1 MKNILIIGGMGAGKS
16 SATRALASQGLPV
29 VDLDQLG
36 HVVLT
41 WDFVKKEL
49 RDEYGAGVFTTEGEV
64 DRVAL
69 AAVAFATNEGTETL
83 NRITQPRIDQ
93 ALHDELARLAAE
105 GHAAA
110 VIESSSFTGQAPLV
124 ALADYIVVVTAPEEL
139 RVARAVAAGWREADV
154 RARMARQL
162 TDEERLRYA
171 TVAFVNDGTPEQL
184 YDQVVSWWS
193 AEKERLS

>member
-16 SATRALASQGLPV
+16 SVTSALASQGLPV
-29 VDLDQLG
+29 VDLDRLG

-49 RDEYGAGVFTTEGEV
+49 RDAYGAGVFTAEGEV
-64 DRVAL
+64 DRAAL
-69 AAVAFATNEGTETL
+69 AAVAFATKEGTDTL

-93 ALHDELARLAAE
+93 ALHNELVRLVSE
-105 GHAAA
+105 GHTAA

-139 RVARAVAAGWREADV
+139 RVARAVAAGWSEADV

-162 TDEERLRYA
+162 TDEQRLRFA
-171 TVAFVNDGTPEQL
+171 TVSFVNDGTPEQL
-184 YDQVVSWWS
+184 YDQVVSWWN
-193 AEKERLS
+193 AEKEQL

>member
-16 SATRALASQGLPV
+16 SVTSALASQGLPV
-29 VDLDQLG
+29 VDLDRLG

-49 RDEYGAGVFTTEGEV
+49 RDAYGAGVFTAEGEV
-64 DRVAL
+64 DRAAL
-69 AAVAFATNEGTETL
+69 AAVAFATKEGTETL

-93 ALHDELARLAAE
+93 ALHNELARLAAE
-105 GHAAA
+105 GRTAA

-139 RVARAVAAGWREADV
+139 RVARAVAADWNEADV

-162 TDEERLRYA
+162 TDEQRLRFA
-171 TVAFVNDGTPEQL
+171 TVSFVNDGTPEQL
-184 YDQVVSWWS
+184 YDQVVSWWN
-193 AEKERLS
+193 AEKEQL

>member
-16 SATRALASQGLPV
+16 SVTSALASQGLPV
-29 VDLDQLG
+29 VDLDRLG

-49 RDEYGAGVFTTEGEV
+49 RDAYGAGVFTAEGEV
-64 DRVAL
+64 DRAAL
-69 AAVAFATNEGTETL
+69 AAVAFATKEGTETL

-93 ALHDELARLAAE
+93 ALHNELARLAAE
-105 GHAAA
+105 GRTAA

-139 RVARAVAAGWREADV
+139 RVARAVAAGWSEADV

-162 TDEERLRYA
+162 TDKQRLRFA
-171 TVAFVNDGTPEQL
+171 TVSFVNDGTPEQL
-184 YDQVVSWWS
+184 YDQVVSWWN
-193 AEKERLS
+193 AEKEQL

>member
-16 SATRALASQGLPV
+16 SVTSALASQGLPV
-29 VDLDQLG
+29 VDLDRLG

-49 RDEYGAGVFTTEGEV
+49 RDAYGAGVFTAEGEV
-64 DRVAL
+64 DSAAL
-69 AAVAFATNEGTETL
+69 AAVAFATKEGTETL

-93 ALHDELARLAAE
+93 ALHNELARLAAE
-105 GHAAA
+105 GRTAA

-139 RVARAVAAGWREADV
+139 RVARAVAAGWSEADV

-162 TDEERLRYA
+162 TDEQRLRFA
-171 TVAFVNDGTPEQL
+171 TVSFVNDGTPEQL
-184 YDQVVSWWS
+184 YDQVVSWWN
-193 AEKERLS
+193 AEKEQL

>member
-16 SATRALASQGLPV
+16 SVTSALASQGLPV
-29 VDLDQLG
+29 VDLDRLG

-49 RDEYGAGVFTTEGEV
+49 RDAYGAGVFTAEGEV
-64 DRVAL
+64 DRAAL
-69 AAVAFATNEGTETL
+69 AAVAFATKEGTETL

-93 ALHDELARLAAE
+93 ALHNELARLAAE
-105 GHAAA
+105 GRTAA

-139 RVARAVAAGWREADV
+139 RVARAVAAGWSEADL

-162 TDEERLRYA
+162 TDEQRLRFA
-171 TVAFVNDGTPEQL
+171 TVSFVNDGTPEQL
-184 YDQVVSWWS
+184 YDQVVSWWN
-193 AEKERLS
+193 AEKEQL

>member
-49 RDEYGAGVFTTEGEV
+49 RDAYGAGVFTAEGDV
-64 DRVAL
+64 DRAAL
-69 AAVAFATNEGTETL
+69 AAVAFATKEGTETL

-93 ALHDELARLAAE
+93 ALHDELSWLASE

-124 ALADYIVVVTAPEEL
+124 ALADYIVAVTAPGEL
-139 RVARAVAAGWREADV
+139 RVARAVAAGWSEADV

-162 TDEERLRYA
+162 SDTERLRFA
-171 TVAFVNDGTPEQL
+171 TVSFVNDGTPEQL
-184 YDQVVSWWS
+184 YDQVVSWWDV
-193 AEKERLS
+193 EKEQL

>member
-16 SATRALASQGLPV
+16 SVTSALASQGRPV
-29 VDLDQLG
+29 VDLDRVG

-49 RDEYGAGVFTTEGEV
+49 RDAYGAGVFTAEGEV
-64 DRVAL
+64 DRAAL
-69 AAVAFATNEGTETL
+69 AAVAFATKEGTETL

-93 ALHDELARLAAE
+93 ALHNELARLAAE
-105 GHAAA
+105 GRTAA

-139 RVARAVAAGWREADV
+139 RVARAVAAGWSEADV

-162 TDEERLRYA
+162 TDEQRLRFA
-171 TVAFVNDGTPEQL
+171 TVSFVNDGTPEQL
-184 YDQVVSWWS
+184 YDQVVSWWN
-193 AEKERLS
+193 AEKEQL

>member
-16 SATRALASQGLPV
+16 SATRALASQGLPI

-41 WDFVKKEL
+41 WDSTKEEL
-49 RDEYGAGVFTTEGEV
+49 SRAYGARVFTAQGDV
-64 DRVAL
+64 DRAAL
-69 AAVAFATNEGTETL
+69 AAVAFATKEDTETL

-93 ALHDELARLAAE
+93 ALHNELVRLAAE

-124 ALADYIVVVTAPEEL
+124 ALADCIVVVTAPEEL
-139 RVARAVAAGWREADV
+139 RVARAVAAGWSEADV

-162 TDEERLRYA
+162 TDEQRLRFA
-171 TVAFVNDGTPEQL
+171 TVSFVNDGTPEQL
-184 YDQVVSWWS
+184 YDQVVSWWN
-193 AEKERLS
+193 AEKEQL

>member
-29 VDLDQLG
+29 IDLDQLG

-49 RDEYGAGVFTTEGEV
+49 RDAYGAGVFTAEGDV
-64 DRVAL
+64 DRAAL
-69 AAVAFATNEGTETL
+69 AAVAFATSEGTETL

-93 ALHDELARLAAE
+93 ALHNELVRLASE

-124 ALADYIVVVTAPEEL
+124 ALADYIVVVTAPGEL
-139 RVARAVAAGWREADV
+139 RVARAVAAGWSEADV

-162 TDEERLRYA
+162 SDTERLRFA
-171 TVAFVNDGTPEQL
+171 TVSFVNDGTPEQL
-184 YDQVVSWWS
+184 YDQVVSWWN
-193 AEKERLS
+193 AEKEQLL

>member
-16 SATRALASQGLPV
+16 SVTSALASQGLPV
-29 VDLDQLG
+29 VDLDRLG

-49 RDEYGAGVFTTEGEV
+49 RDAYGAGVFTAEGEV
-64 DRVAL
+64 DRAAL
-69 AAVAFATNEGTETL
+69 AAVAFATKEGTDTL

-93 ALHDELARLAAE
+93 ALHNELVRLVSE
-105 GHAAA
+105 GHTAA

-139 RVARAVAAGWREADV
+139 RVARAVAAGWNEADV

-162 TDEERLRYA
+162 TDEQRLRFA
-171 TVAFVNDGTPEQL
+171 TVSFVNDGTPEQL
-184 YDQVVSWWS
+184 YDQVVSWWN
-193 AEKERLS
+193 AEKEQL

>member
-16 SATRALASQGLPV
+16 SATCALASQGLPV

-49 RDEYGAGVFTTEGEV
+49 RDAYGAGVFTAEGDV
-64 DRVAL
+64 DRAAL
-69 AAVAFATNEGTETL
+69 AAVAFATSEGTETL
-83 NRITQPRIDQ
+83 NHITQPRIDQ
-93 ALHDELARLAAE
+93 ALHDELERLAAE
-105 GHAAA
+105 GHVAA

-124 ALADYIVVVTAPEEL
+124 ALADCILAVTAPEEL
-139 RVARAVAAGWREADV
+139 RIARAIDAGWCEADV

-184 YDQVVSWWS
+184 YDQVISWWNT
-193 AEKERLS
+193 EKEQLS

>member
-1 MKNILIIGGMGAGKS
+1 MENILIIGGMGAGKS

-29 VDLDQLG
+29 IDLDQLG

-41 WDFVKKEL
+41 WDSVKKEL
-49 RDEYGAGVFTTEGEV
+49 RDAYGAGVFSTEGDV
-64 DRVAL
+64 DRGAL
-69 AAVAFATNEGTETL
+69 AAAAFVTKEGTETL

-93 ALHDELARLAAE
+93 ALRDELSRLAAE
-105 GHAAA
+105 GHIAV

-124 ALADYIVVVTAPEEL
+124 ALADCIVVVTAPEEL

-162 TDEERLRYA
+162 TDEERLRFA
-171 TVAFVNDGTPEQL
+171 TVSFVNDGTPEQL

-193 AEKERLS
+193 AEKEQLS

>member
-16 SATRALASQGLPV
+16 SVTSALASQGLPV
-29 VDLDQLG
+29 VDLDRLG

-49 RDEYGAGVFTTEGEV
+49 RDAYGAGVFTAEGEV
-64 DRVAL
+64 DRAAL
-69 AAVAFATNEGTETL
+69 AAVAFATKEGTETL

-93 ALHDELARLAAE
+93 ALHNELARLAAE
-105 GHAAA
+105 GRTAA

-124 ALADYIVVVTAPEEL
+124 ALAAYIVVVTAPEEL
-139 RVARAVAAGWREADV
+139 RVARAVAAGWSEADV

-162 TDEERLRYA
+162 TDEQRLRFA
-171 TVAFVNDGTPEQL
+171 TVSFVNDGTPEQL
-184 YDQVVSWWS
+184 YDQVVSWWN
-193 AEKERLS
+193 AEKEQL

>member
-49 RDEYGAGVFTTEGEV
+49 RDAYGAGVFSAEGDV
-64 DRVAL
+64 DRAAL
-69 AAVAFATNEGTETL
+69 AAVAFATSEGTETL

-93 ALHDELARLAAE
+93 ALNNELERLAAE

-110 VIESSSFTGQAPLV
+110 VIESSSFTGQVPLV
-124 ALADYIVVVTAPEEL
+124 VLADYIVVVTAPEEL

-162 TDEERLRYA
+162 TDEQRLRFA
-171 TVAFVNDGTPEQL
+171 TVSFVNDGTPEQL
-184 YDQVVSWWS
+184 YDQVVSWWN
-193 AEKERLS
+193 AEKEQL

>member
-16 SATRALASQGLPV
+16 SVTSALASQGLPV
-29 VDLDQLG
+29 VDLDRLG

-49 RDEYGAGVFTTEGEV
+49 RDAYGAGVFTAEGEV
-64 DRVAL
+64 DRAAL
-69 AAVAFATNEGTETL
+69 AAVAFATKEGTETL

-93 ALHDELARLAAE
+93 ALHNELARLAAE
-105 GHAAA
+105 GRTAA

-139 RVARAVAAGWREADV
+139 RVARAVAAGWSEADV

-162 TDEERLRYA
+162 TDEQRLRFA
-171 TVAFVNDGTPEQL
+171 TVSFVNDGAPEQL
-184 YDQVVSWWS
+184 YEQVISWWN
-193 AEKERLS
+193 AEKEQL

>member
-29 VDLDQLG
+29 IDLDQLG

-49 RDEYGAGVFTTEGEV
+49 RDAYGAGVFTAEGDV
-64 DRVAL
+64 DRAAL
-69 AAVAFATNEGTETL
+69 AAVAFATKEGTQTL

-93 ALHDELARLAAE
+93 ALNNELERLATE

-124 ALADYIVVVTAPEEL
+124 ALADCIVVVTAPEEL
-139 RVARAVAAGWREADV
+139 RVARTVAAGWREADV

-162 TDEERLRYA
+162 TDEERLQFA
-171 TVAFVNDGTPEQL
+171 TVSFVNDGTPEQL
-184 YDQVVSWWS
+184 YDQVVSWWN
-193 AEKERLS
+193 AKKEQLL

>member
-16 SATRALASQGLPV
+16 SATRALASQGLPI

-41 WDFVKKEL
+41 WDSTKEEL
-49 RDEYGAGVFTTEGEV
+49 SRAYGARVFTAQGDV
-64 DRVAL
+64 DRAAL
-69 AAVAFATNEGTETL
+69 AAVAFATKEGTETL

-93 ALHDELARLAAE
+93 ALHNELVRLAAE

-124 ALADYIVVVTAPEEL
+124 ALADCIVVVTAPEEL
-139 RVARAVAAGWREADV
+139 RVARAVAAGWSEADV

-162 TDEERLRYA
+162 SDAERLRFA
-171 TVAFVNDGTPEQL
+171 TVSFVNDGTPEQL
-184 YDQVVSWWS
+184 YDQVVSWWN
-193 AEKERLS
+193 AEKEQL

>member
-29 VDLDQLG
+29 IDLDQLG

-49 RDEYGAGVFTTEGEV
+49 RDAYGAGVFTAEGEV
-64 DRVAL
+64 DRAAL
-69 AAVAFATNEGTETL
+69 AAAAFATKEGTETL

-93 ALHDELARLAAE
+93 ALHNELVRLAAE

-124 ALADYIVVVTAPEEL
+124 ALADYIVAVTAPEEL
-139 RVARAVAAGWREADV
+139 RVARAVAAGWNEADV

-162 TDEERLRYA
+162 TDEQRLRFA
-171 TVAFVNDGTPEQL
+171 AVSFVNDGTPEQL
-184 YDQVVSWWS
+184 YDQVISWWN
-193 AEKERLS
+193 AEKEQL

>member
-16 SATRALASQGLPV
+16 SATRALANQGLPV

-49 RDEYGAGVFTTEGEV
+49 RDAYGAGVFTAEVEV
-64 DRVAL
+64 DRAAL

-93 ALHDELARLAAE
+93 ALHNELARLAAE

-124 ALADYIVVVTAPEEL
+124 ALVDYIVAVTAPEEL
-139 RVARAVAAGWREADV
+139 RVARAVAAGWNEADV

-162 TDEERLRYA
+162 TDEQRLRFA
-171 TVAFVNDGTPEQL
+171 TVSFANDGTPEQL
-184 YDQVVSWWS
+184 YDQVVSWWNV
-193 AEKERLS
+193 EKEQL

>member
-16 SATRALASQGLPV
+16 SVTSALASQGLPV
-29 VDLDQLG
+29 VDLDRLG

-49 RDEYGAGVFTTEGEV
+49 RDAYGAGVFTAEGEV
-64 DRVAL
+64 DRAAL
-69 AAVAFATNEGTETL
+69 AAVAFATKEGTETL

-93 ALHDELARLAAE
+93 ALHNELARLAAE
-105 GHAAA
+105 GRTAA

-139 RVARAVAAGWREADV
+139 RVARAVAAGWSEADV

-162 TDEERLRYA
+162 TDEQRLRFA
-171 TVAFVNDGTPEQL
+171 TVSFVNDETPEQL
-184 YDQVVSWWS
+184 YDQVVSWWN
-193 AEKERLS
+193 AEKEQL

>member
-16 SATRALASQGLPV
+16 SVTSALASQGLPV
-29 VDLDQLG
+29 VDLDRLG

-49 RDEYGAGVFTTEGEV
+49 RDAYGAGVFTAEGEV
-64 DRVAL
+64 DRAAL
-69 AAVAFATNEGTETL
+69 AAVAFATKEGTETL

-93 ALHDELARLAAE
+93 ALHNELARLAAE
-105 GHAAA
+105 GRTAA

-139 RVARAVAAGWREADV
+139 RVARAVAAGWSEADV
-154 RARMARQL
+154 RARLARQL
-162 TDEERLRYA
+162 TDEQRLRFA
-171 TVAFVNDGTPEQL
+171 TVSFVNDGTPEQL
-184 YDQVVSWWS
+184 YDQVVSWWN
-193 AEKERLS
+193 AEKEQL

>member
-49 RDEYGAGVFTTEGEV
+49 QDAYGVGVFTAEGEV
-64 DRVAL
+64 DRAAL
-69 AAVAFATNEGTETL
+69 AAVAFATKEGTETL

-93 ALHDELARLAAE
+93 ALRDELSRLAAE
-105 GHAAA
+105 GHIAV

-124 ALADYIVVVTAPEEL
+124 ALAYCIVVVTAPEEL
-139 RVARAVAAGWREADV
+139 RVARAVAAGWNEADV

-162 TDEERLRYA
+162 SDAERLRFA
-171 TVAFVNDGTPEQL
+171 TVSFVNDGTPEQL
-184 YDQVVSWWS
+184 YDQVVSWWN
-193 AEKERLS
+193 AEKEQL

>member
-16 SATRALASQGLPV
+16 SVTSALASQGLPV
-29 VDLDQLG
+29 VDLDRLG
-36 HVVLT
+36 YVVLT

-49 RDEYGAGVFTTEGEV
+49 RDAYGAGVFTAEGEV
-64 DRVAL
+64 DRAAL
-69 AAVAFATNEGTETL
+69 AAVAFATKEGTETL

-93 ALHDELARLAAE
+93 ALHNELARLAAE
-105 GHAAA
+105 GRTAA

-139 RVARAVAAGWREADV
+139 RVARAVAAGWSEADV

-162 TDEERLRYA
+162 TDEQRLRFA
-171 TVAFVNDGTPEQL
+171 TVSFVNDGTPEQL
-184 YDQVVSWWS
+184 YDQVVSWWN
-193 AEKERLS
+193 AEKEQL

>member
-16 SATRALASQGLPV
+16 SVTSALASQGLPV
-29 VDLDQLG
+29 VDLDRLG

-41 WDFVKKEL
+41 WDFLKKEL
-49 RDEYGAGVFTTEGEV
+49 LDAYGAGVLTAEGEG
-64 DRVAL
+64 DRAAL
-69 AAVAFATNEGTETL
+69 AAVAFATKEGTETL

-93 ALHDELARLAAE
+93 ALHNELARLAAE
-105 GHAAA
+105 GHTAA

-139 RVARAVAAGWREADV
+139 RVARAVAAGWSEADV

-162 TDEERLRYA
+162 TDEQRLRFA
-171 TVAFVNDGTPEQL
+171 TVSFVNDGTPEQL
-184 YDQVVSWWS
+184 YDQVVSWWN
-193 AEKERLS
+193 AEKEQL

>member
-16 SATRALASQGLPV
+16 SATRALASQDLPV

-49 RDEYGAGVFTTEGEV
+49 RDAYGAGVFTAEGEV
-64 DRVAL
+64 DRAAL
-69 AAVAFATNEGTETL
+69 AAVAFATKEGTETL

-93 ALHDELARLAAE
+93 ALRNELSRLASE
-105 GHAAA
+105 GYAAA

-124 ALADYIVVVTAPEEL
+124 ALADYVVAVTTPEEL
-139 RVARAVAAGWREADV
+139 RVARAVAAGWSEADV

-162 TDEERLRYA
+162 SDAERLRFA
-171 TVAFVNDGTPEQL
+171 TVSFANDGTPEQL
-184 YDQVVSWWS
+184 YDQVVSWWN
-193 AEKERLS
+193 AEKEQL

>member
-1 MKNILIIGGMGAGKS
+1 MKNILIIGGMGAGKYS
-16 SATRALASQGLPV
+16 VTSALASQGLPV
-29 VDLDQLG
+29 VDLDRLG

-49 RDEYGAGVFTTEGEV
+49 RDAYGAGVFTAEGEV
-64 DRVAL
+64 DRAAL
-69 AAVAFATNEGTETL
+69 AAVAFATKEGTETL

-93 ALHDELARLAAE
+93 ALHNELARLAAE
-105 GHAAA
+105 GRTAA

-139 RVARAVAAGWREADV
+139 RVARAVAAGWSEADV

-162 TDEERLRYA
+162 TDEQRLRFA
-171 TVAFVNDGTPEQL
+171 TVSFVNDGTPEQL
-184 YDQVVSWWS
+184 YDQVVSWCN
-193 AEKERLS
+193 AEKEQL

>member
-16 SATRALASQGLPV
+16 SVTSALASQGLPV
-29 VDLDQLG
+29 VDLDRVG

-49 RDEYGAGVFTTEGEV
+49 RDAYGAGVFTAEGEV
-64 DRVAL
+64 DRAAL
-69 AAVAFATNEGTETL
+69 AAVAFATKEGTETL

-93 ALHDELARLAAE
+93 ALHNELARLAAE
-105 GHAAA
+105 GRTAA

-139 RVARAVAAGWREADV
+139 RVARAVAAGWSEADV

-162 TDEERLRYA
+162 TDEQRLRFA
-171 TVAFVNDGTPEQL
+171 TVSFVNDGTPEQL
-184 YDQVVSWWS
+184 YDQVVSWWN
-193 AEKERLS
+193 AEKEQL

>member
-29 VDLDQLG
+29 IDLDQLG

-49 RDEYGAGVFTTEGEV
+49 RDAYGAGVFAAEGDV
-64 DRVAL
+64 DRAAL
-69 AAVAFATNEGTETL
+69 AAAAFATKEGTETL

-93 ALHDELARLAAE
+93 ALHNELARLAAE

-124 ALADYIVVVTAPEEL
+124 ALADCILAVTAPEEL
-139 RVARAVAAGWREADV
+139 RVARAVAAGWCEADV

-184 YDQVVSWWS
+184 YDQVVSWWNT
-193 AEKERLS
+193 EKEQLS

>member
-29 VDLDQLG
+29 IDLDQLG

-49 RDEYGAGVFTTEGEV
+49 RDAYGAGVFAAEGDV
-64 DRVAL
+64 DRAAL
-69 AAVAFATNEGTETL
+69 AAAAFATKEGTETL

-105 GHAAA
+105 GHAVA

-124 ALADYIVVVTAPEEL
+124 ALADCILVVTAPEEL

-162 TDEERLRYA
+162 TDDERLRYA
-171 TVAFVNDGTPEQL
+171 TVSFVNDGTPEQL
-184 YDQVVSWWS
+184 YDQVISWWNT
-193 AEKERLS
+193 EKEQLS

>member
-16 SATRALASQGLPV
+16 SVTRALASRGLPV

-41 WDFVKKEL
+41 WDSTKEEL
-49 RDEYGAGVFTTEGEV
+49 RRAYGAWVFTAQGDV
-64 DRVAL
+64 DRAAL
-69 AAVAFATNEGTETL
+69 AAAAFATNKGTETL

-93 ALHDELARLAAE
+93 ALHNELARLAAE

-124 ALADYIVVVTAPEEL
+124 ALADCILVVTAPEEL

-162 TDEERLRYA
+162 TDEQRLQFA
-171 TVAFVNDGTPEQL
+171 TVSFVNDGTPEQL

>member
-16 SATRALASQGLPV
+16 SATRALASQGLPI

-41 WDFVKKEL
+41 WDSTKEEL
-49 RDEYGAGVFTTEGEV
+49 SRAYGARVFTAQGDV
-64 DRVAL
+64 DRAAL
-69 AAVAFATNEGTETL
+69 AAVAFATSEGTETL

-93 ALHDELARLAAE
+93 ALHNELARLAAE
-105 GHAAA
+105 GHTAA

-139 RVARAVAAGWREADV
+139 RVARAVAAGWSEADV

-162 TDEERLRYA
+162 TDEQRLRFA
-171 TVAFVNDGTPEQL
+171 TVSFVNDGTPEQL
-184 YDQVVSWWS
+184 YDQVVSWWN
-193 AEKERLS
+193 AEKEQL

>member
-29 VDLDQLG
+29 VDLDRLG

-49 RDEYGAGVFTTEGEV
+49 RDAYGAGVFTAEGEV
-64 DRVAL
+64 DRAAL
-69 AAVAFATNEGTETL
+69 AAVAFATKEGTETL

-93 ALHDELARLAAE
+93 ALHNELVRLAAE
-105 GHAAA
+105 GHTAA

-139 RVARAVAAGWREADV
+139 RVARAVAAGWSEADV

-162 TDEERLRYA
+162 TDEQRLRFA
-171 TVAFVNDGTPEQL
+171 TVSFVNDGAPEHL
-184 YDQVVSWWS
+184 YEQVISWWN
-193 AEKERLS
+193 AEKEQL

>member
-16 SATRALASQGLPV
+16 SVTSALASQGLPV
-29 VDLDQLG
+29 VDLDRLG

-49 RDEYGAGVFTTEGEV
+49 RDAYGAGVFTAEGEV
-64 DRVAL
+64 DRAAL
-69 AAVAFATNEGTETL
+69 AAVAFATKEGTDTL

-93 ALHDELARLAAE
+93 ALHNELARLAAE
-105 GHAAA
+105 GRTAA

-139 RVARAVAAGWREADV
+139 RVARAVAAGWSEADV

-162 TDEERLRYA
+162 TDEQRLRFA
-171 TVAFVNDGTPEQL
+171 TVSFVNDGTPEQL
-184 YDQVVSWWS
+184 YDQVVSWWN
-193 AEKERLS
+193 AEKEQL